1 MRYISLSSKEIN
13 SLVSKFLRTEKE
25 DIIKWI
31 NYNKTSWSRFNNL
44 EVDEIMITNIS
55 MSIQI
60 DITNKQKTILKRKRI
75 GLTASTEDYIRASV
89 AKKLPRF
96 IAKHF

>member
-13 SLVSKFLRTEKE
+13 SLVSKFLRTEKD

-31 NYNKTSWSRFNNL
+31 NHNKSSWSRFNNL
-44 EVDEIMITNIS
+44 KVDEIMIANIS

-60 DITNKQKTILKRKRI
+60 DITNKQKTLLKRKRI
-75 GLTASTEDYIRASV
+75 GLTAPTEDYIRDSV
-89 AKKLPRF
+89 TKKLPKF
-96 IAKHF
+96 IEKHF